1 MSAPVEAIAW
11 RTLAPQRWKNGAGT
25 TREIAISPPGAGS
38 DDFDWRISVAEI
50 ARDALFS
57 AYPGVDRC
65 IVLLRGD
72 GMRLN
77 SVAAGIDQRLERPHE
92 PFHFAGDD
100 ALQASLLGG
109 PSEDLNVMVRRGRY
123 QAEVTSHSGTVDVAP
138 ADAGLLLCSEGVWFV
153 DESGAA
159 APTALQP
166 LHALLWRHQMPQ
178 LQARPA
184 AAHGHLLVVRLDA
197 LCQDDAA

>member
-1 MSAPVEAIAW
+1 MSAPHEHVDLRAI
-11 RTLAPQRWKNGAGT
+11 APQRWKNGAGM
-25 TREIAISPPGAGS
+25 TREIAISPPGANS

-50 ARDALFS
+50 ARDAPFS
-57 AYPGVDRC
+57 AFPGVDRC

-72 GMRLN
+72 GMRLR
-77 SVAAGIDQRLERPHE
+77 SVEAGIDQQLDRPHE

-123 QAEVTSHSGTVDVAP
+123 QTEVTSYDETVDVAP
-138 ADAGLLLCSEGVWFV
+138 ADAGLLWCDEGVWFV
-153 DESGAA
+153 DEAGAA
-159 APTALQP
+159 TPTVLQP
-166 LHALLWRHQMPQ
+166 LHALLWRRSMPQ

-184 AAHGHLLVVRLDA
+184 AAQGRLLVVRLDA
-197 LCQDDAA
+197 LCQDGAA